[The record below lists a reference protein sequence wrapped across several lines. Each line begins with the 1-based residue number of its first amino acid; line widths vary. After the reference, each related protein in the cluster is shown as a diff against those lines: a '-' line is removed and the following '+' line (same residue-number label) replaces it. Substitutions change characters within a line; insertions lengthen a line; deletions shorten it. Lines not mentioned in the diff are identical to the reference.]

1 MGQLLL
7 LLVGVLVVAGIG
19 FGVVVL
25 ITSGDPGLGPAEP
38 DGRAVPL
45 PAGRPLAEA
54 DIAALR
60 FDTALRGYRMAQVDA
75 ALRRTAYDLG
85 YKEELITVLMAEVDA
100 LRAGRREDAEL
111 LREARDQ
118 ALAAARPAP
127 ASEPAIVIPAAA
139 TDAATDTDTD
149 AEIDAARDADEAVE
163 AERAAE
169 RAAGHAAERA
179 PDDAEAGEPPDWSVE
194 LDDSWRRSAMGG
206 R

>member
-25 ITSGDPGLGPAEP
+25 ITSGDPGLAPAEP

-100 LRAGRREDAEL
+100 LRAGRRDDADL
-111 LREARDQ
+111 LCEARDQ
-118 ALAAARPAP
+118 ALAAAQPAP
-127 ASEPAIVIPAAA
+127 ASEPAIVIPAGA
-139 TDAATDTDTD
+139 TDADTDADTD
-149 AEIDAARDADEAVE
+149 AEIDAEIDADEAVE

-169 RAAGHAAERA
+169 HAAERTA
-179 PDDAEAGEPPDWSVE
+179 GDSEAGEPPDWSAE

>member
-25 ITSGDPGLGPAEP
+25 ITSGDPGLAPAEP

-100 LRAGRREDAEL
+100 LRAGRRDDADL

-118 ALAAARPAP
+118 ALVAAQPAP
-127 ASEPAIVIPAAA
+127 ASEPAIVIPAGA
-139 TDAATDTDTD
+139 TDADTD
-149 AEIDAARDADEAVE
+149 AEIDAEIDADEAVE

-169 RAAGHAAERA
+169 HAAERTA
-179 PDDAEAGEPPDWSVE
+179 GDSEAGEPPDWSAE

>member
-1 MGQLLL
+1 MPSPGRSFPLRRGGVACASPACHDRGMGQLLL

-25 ITSGDPGLGPAEP
+25 ITSGDPGLALAEP

-54 DIAALR
+54 DIDALR
-60 FDTALRGYRMAQVDA
+60 F
-75 ALRRTAYDLG
+75 
-85 YKEELITVLMAEVDA
+85 
-100 LRAGRREDAEL
+100 GRRDDADL
-111 LREARDQ
+111 LCEARDQ
-118 ALAAARPAP
+118 ALAAAQPAP
-127 ASEPAIVIPAAA
+127 ASEPAIVIPAGA

-169 RAAGHAAERA
+169 RTAG
-179 PDDAEAGEPPDWSVE
+179 DSEAGEPPDWSAE